1 MKRFLI
7 GVALA
12 LVYCGVAAAADDQ
25 QYGQLHNAV
34 YVIPAQAKDVPLI
47 LAERQVREV
56 AQAHEQLMPATLAKR
71 IRSDMRVAGAGLVF
85 DSVHSSLEQ
94 SRTQWC

>member
-25 QYGQLHNAV
+25 QHGQLHNAV

-47 LAERQVREV
+47 LAENQVQEV

-71 IRSDMRVAGAGLVF
+71 IRSDMRVAGVGLVF
-85 DSVHSSLEQ
+85 DRVVSALEQ